1 MEKFDEIPASQKLLL
16 LLLVAVGVFVGF
28 YLGLYSTLEEELES
42 ETSRAQALAT
52 RRAELV
58 SSQDDIERIRREIA
72 ALCARQGSVL
82 ERLPARA
89 EVPSLL
95 QSIHQQARLVG
106 LDIEQFERKDDAPG
120 ASYTRIPVAMR
131 VQGTYDQIADFFYFI
146 GRQQRIVNVRDIR
159 MSIVRTNNP
168 WRATAVSSNEGLPDF
183 LRERATIGSP
193 PLSVT
198 CEVSTYYADQ
208 AAAAG
213 GDACGNVQ

>member
-1 MEKFDEIPASQKLLL
+1 MEKFDAIPASQKLLL
-16 LLLVAVGVFVGF
+16 LLLVAVGVFVAF
-28 YLGLYSTLEEELES
+28 YLGLYSALEEELES
-42 ETSRAQALAT
+42 EKQRATGLGQ
-52 RRAELV
+52 RRAELI

-106 LDIEQFERKDDAPG
+106 LDIEQFERRDDAPG
-120 ASYTRIPVAMR
+120 ASYTRIPVTMR

-159 MSIVRTNNP
+159 MQMNQQQNP
-168 WRATAVSSNEGLPDF
+168 WRATAVSSNERTPDF
-183 LRERATIGSP
+183 LRDRASVGSP
-193 PLSVT
+193 TLQVS
-198 CEVSTYYADQ
+198 CEISTYYADQ

-213 GDACGNVQ
+213 GEACNAQ